1 MRRSYIS
8 PEFIYQKVNGTFN
21 MTEQSSFF
29 GSKML
34 NIDKSISIKSDN
46 IIYYQN
52 SNNEQVDLNSERSL
66 PQILYDAVIDK
77 KNNHTIMLDDAQTE
91 DQKNGNARW
100 ILDIQ
105 IKSVLR
111 DYLFA
116 TLKKWRTFEG
126 VLNTMSVSNSIDSA
140 IYEYIDNNILSRYN
154 FSRIEFFYQPVNLL
168 NLGGLKYDNQFDVSI
183 ESNSTLFTK
192 FQTSTD
198 PNGIDLRLTFSQDQL
213 ADYYAFSY
221 YYNLY
226 FEKI

>member
-1 MRRSYIS
+1 ML
-8 PEFIYQKVNGTFN
+8 EK
-21 MTEQSSFF
+21 SSFF

-34 NIDKSISIKSDN
+34 NIDSSISIKNDN

-52 SNNEQVDLNSERSL
+52 ANGEQIDLNSEKSL

-77 KNNHTIMLDDAQTE
+77 KNNHTITLDASQTDAQK
-91 DQKNGNARW
+91 DGSASW

-116 TLKKWRTFEG
+116 TMKKWRTFEG
-126 VLNTMSVSNSIDSA
+126 VLNNMTLNNSVDSA
-140 IYEYIDNNILSRYN
+140 IYDYLDKNILSRYKY
-154 FSRIEFFYQPVNLL
+154 SRVELFYQPVDLL
-168 NLGGLKYDNQFDVSI
+168 NVGGLKYDNQFDVSI
-183 ESNSTLFTK
+183 ESSSTLFSK
-192 FQTSTD
+192 FQTNTDSTD
-198 PNGIDLRLTFSQDQL
+198 IDLKLTFSQNMP
-213 ADYYAFSY
+213 ADYYSFNY